1 MIAQVEKA
9 RDLAVAAEVR
19 AQADAM
25 LDVLRTIPLGGPD
38 LRIVRDD
45 GPETPNQ

>member
-1 MIAQVEKA
+1 MITQVEKA
-9 RDLAVAAEVR
+9 RDAAAADEIR

-25 LDVLRTIPLGGPD
+25 LDVLRSIPLGPD

-45 GPETPNQ
+45 GPESG